1 MSFITALT
9 WIHKNEQEEIVYE
22 KLTQQL
28 MSEEGE
34 SFDGYIESRSHYRH
48 DFFALYGGLF
58 FLGIFLGILFMMATV
73 LIIYYK
79 QISEGYEDKER
90 FEIMQKVGLSRR
102 EVKKTIHSQVMS
114 VFFLPLVTAIIHIA
128 FAFPVISRLLMV
140 LGLTNTQ
147 LFIFCTLGCA
157 VIFSLIYIGIYFI
170 TARVYYGIVSQP
182 GITGI
187 EVPFSIP
194 VKGPP

>member
-1 MSFITALT
+1 M
-9 WIHKNEQEEIVYE
+9 KNCPR
-22 KLTQQL
+22 L

-157 VIFSLIYIGIYFI
+157 VIFSLDLY
-170 TARVYYGIVSQP
+170 RDLLHYGP
-182 GITGI
+182 GLLWDCKPAGITGI